1 MGGGGNTLSYLL
13 GMVILFCGAQ
23 MARAEWYGFKGRA
36 TSPSYW
42 DVQGNWYITGG
53 GTWNRFTSGAASNI
67 HINKNAGGRNNP
79 GFVSGWDNTVTF
91 KSVESKLGNTLKF
104 CAGTTASPIKFVAT
118 SPENG
123 ITSTSDL
130 WVKDDTDNGY
140 GTSYQTSAPCLE
152 IQSGTYKFKYFRLG
166 NKSGKTST
174 LVMTGGE
181 MKTTGDY
188 SRIGVGGGDGVF
200 TIKGGS
206 FDNLESSNK
215 NITLGQDSGSSG
227 TLNIQGG
234 TFTAGGYV
242 ALNYNAGAKKS
253 IVNLTGGT
261 LEVNRI
267 YLNNPGTSG
276 GTITIDGGTLK
287 ANEDRTDFLP
297 AHESLHVYVGDAGA
311 TFDTSGFNI
320 TIEEEIENKSGE
332 IGSVRFMGG
341 GTVTLRNMPSYTG
354 KTLVAAG
361 TRIETTR
368 AIAEK
373 IISKGLELSGIPEID
388 APYTILSSDEDLSGL
403 NLSNVSCGLDAIYNV
418 DLSDDKK
425 SVVITCTGI
434 PALYIGPC
442 DGSLSEGENW
452 SSGVVPTSGNAYI
465 YCESPANLVMR
476 DAFSFSPSS
485 ITFIHESASIAIS
498 GDGKIVDVTSITNL
512 SSASHT
518 INVPVYFKGNIQVK
532 QEAMADRGDLIK
544 AHITFAGGAHAALGC
559 TIENDDL
566 DAVHSRCMF
575 GKYYLY
581 PSKDNPWSVTF
592 YGETKRLCLA
602 ENSELHVPY
611 VGKLTELYVG
621 AGAKTFIGDMVL
633 DGRLMYQMAT
643 GGEMIVTNSLTAVG
657 DTDRYVSWNQGTS
670 VPGVFKFE
678 SITNSITS
686 DKSLWLA
693 DGNATSKHVF
703 YIGAGGLNFLN
714 AHNQACYKIGRGTAA
729 GNIETI
735 RPWDSDFTIAR
746 SDLRTAGAND
756 WDVVFYATV
765 DFCTSD
771 VNGIGRTIT
780 LDALTR
786 AADGVAITVSGNGM
800 LRVNKTAKNYRQP
813 TVTVKDT
820 ATLAYAPD
828 ASLGASMTTVQADAT
843 LQVAESGTVEL
854 GGNLTLKN
862 NACLGFNWT
871 DRIAPMLNLS
881 GKTVT
886 FDTGATV
893 VVKISAVKG
902 KRARGGHNVLTSSG
916 GAFEG
921 VNVALADG
929 APEWTRGIIVENGE
943 IVLKASYG
951 TYITIR

>member
-1 MGGGGNTLSYLL
+1 
-13 GMVILFCGAQ
+13 MVIVFCGAQ
-23 MARAEWYGFKGRA
+23 MAQADWYGFKGRA
-36 TSPSYW
+36 TSPSCW

-53 GTWNRFTSGAASNI
+53 GTWKKFTSGTASNV
-67 HINKNAGGRNNP
+67 HINKNAGGKNNP

-91 KSVESKLGNTLKF
+91 DGVGPNLSTTLKF
-104 CAGTTASPIKFVAT
+104 CAGTTDSPIKFVAT

-123 ITSTSDL
+123 ITSTKDL

-140 GTSYQTSAPCLE
+140 GSSYQTPAPCLE
-152 IQSGTYKFKYFRLG
+152 IQSGTYKFTYFRLG

-174 LVMTGGE
+174 LVMTGGK
-181 MKTTGDY
+181 MKTTSDY

-206 FDNLESSNK
+206 FDNLESNNK

-242 ALNYNAGAKKS
+242 ALNYNAGAKQS

-267 YLNNPGTSG
+267 YLNNAGTSG
-276 GTITIDGGTLK
+276 GTIIIDGGTLK
-287 ANEDRTDFLP
+287 ANENRTDFLP
-297 AHESLHVYVGDAGA
+297 VHESLHVYVGDAGA

-341 GTVTLRNMPSYTG
+341 GTVTLKNMPSYTG
-354 KTLVAAG
+354 KTLVTAG
-361 TRIETTR
+361 TKIETTR

-373 IISKGLELSGIPEID
+373 IISTGLELSGIPEID
-388 APYTILSSDEDLSGL
+388 APYIILSSDEDLSGL

-418 DLSDDKK
+418 VLSDDKK
-425 SVVITCTGI
+425 SIVITCTGI

-452 SSGVVPTSGNAYI
+452 SSGVVPTRGNAYI
-465 YCESPANLVMR
+465 YCESPANLVMS
-476 DAFSFSPSS
+476 DAFSPSS

-512 SSASHT
+512 SSVSHT

-532 QEAMADRGDLIK
+532 QEAMADRGDLIR
-544 AHITFAGGAHAALGC
+544 AHITFARGAHAAPGY
-559 TIENDDL
+559 TIENCDS

-581 PSKDNPWSVTF
+581 PSKDNPWTVAA

-621 AGAKTFIGDMVL
+621 AGAKTFVGDMVL
-633 DGRLMYQMAT
+633 DGRLMYHMAT

-657 DTDRYVSWNQGTS
+657 DTDMYVSWKQGTS
-670 VPGVFKFE
+670 VSGVFKFE

-686 DKSLWLA
+686 GKSLYLA

-714 AHNQACYKIGRGTAA
+714 AHNQACYTIGRDTTAS
-729 GNIETI
+729 NIETI
-735 RPWDSDFTIAR
+735 RPWYSDFTIAR
-746 SDLRTAGAND
+746 NDQRTAEGQD
-756 WDVVFYATV
+756 WDVIFNSTV

-771 VNGIGRTIT
+771 EKGIGRTIT

-786 AADGVAITVSGNGM
+786 AGSGVAIFVSGNGM
-800 LRVNKTAKNYRQP
+800 LRVKKTAKNYSQP

-820 ATLAYAPD
+820 ATLAYTSG
-828 ASLGASMTTVQADAT
+828 ASLGASMTTVQANAT

-871 DRIAPMLNLS
+871 DRIAPMLALS

-886 FDTGATV
+886 FDAGATV
-893 VVKISAVKG
+893 VVKISTVQG